1 MADRVKGIT
10 VEIGGDTTGL
20 SKALSGVNKEIRST
34 QTQLKDVNKLLKLD
48 PSNTTLLEQKQKL
61 LQTAITE
68 TKDKLTQLKSVQ
80 DQMDA
85 GLKNGTVTQQQYDA
99 WQREIVATE
108 QELKSLEE
116 QAKNTD
122 SSIAATLK
130 QTGSKMQEVGGKIS
144 GVGESLSKGVTAPIA
159 AIGAASLAAFSEV
172 DSGLDI
178 VEQKTGATGD
188 ALEGMQQSV
197 KNLATQIPTDFET
210 AGAAVGEVNTRF
222 GLTGQALEDLSGK
235 FIKFAQLNDTDV
247 STSVDNVS
255 SVLNAFGQSTD
266 DAGNLLDA
274 LNATGQA
281 TGISMDTL
289 ANDLSQNAAQF
300 KEVGLTA
307 QQAAGFMGM
316 VEMSGLDTSTA
327 MAGLKKAM
335 KNAADDSM
343 ILDDALKGF
352 SDTMSSNKS
361 DTEKLQAAYDLFGSK
376 AGAAFYNAV
385 QSGKLNLDDLSGT
398 LGDFSGSVENTFN
411 QTLDPIDQFQMTL
424 NSLKEVGA
432 DIGNSL
438 ATVLQPVLQDISAAL
453 QKFADI
459 WNSIP
464 GPMQETIVKIALIAA
479 AVGPVLIVI
488 GKLITSVGTILTVIP
503 KVTSAITAVKTVM
516 TGLNAAMAVN
526 PIGLIITAIGLLVAA
541 FIYLW
546 NNCESFRN
554 FWISLWDNIKE
565 VAVTV
570 FTAIKDFFVTIWEA
584 IKSVFT
590 TAVTGISTFLSG
602 AWNGI
607 KTVVETV
614 MNAISTVIQTIWNG
628 IKSFFTTIFMAIQ
641 TVVTTYFNIYKTII
655 ITVLTAIQTVVTT
668 IWNAI
673 KTVITTVVT
682 AIGTAVSAAW
692 NAIKTA
698 TSTIFGGVKSV
709 VTSIWNGIKSAVMS
723 VVNAMKSGITGAFN
737 AIKSTISGIL
747 NGIKSTTSGILNGIK
762 STFSSVFNG
771 IWSFVSGIVNKLKG
785 VFNFQWSLPK
795 IKLPHFSVSGKF
807 SLNPPS
813 IPHFSVSWYKKAM
826 EGGMILKD
834 ATIFGQ
840 SNGTLLGGGEA
851 GPEAVVGVSSLSSMI
866 KDAVRDASSA
876 DNGPLINI
884 ETMSVRSDDDIRRI
898 SQQLNTLLV
907 GSRRAKGTVI

>member
-61 LQTAITE
+61 LQTVITE

-188 ALEGMQQSV
+188 SLEGMQQSV

-266 DAGNLLDA
+266 DAGDLLDA

-289 ANDLSQNAAQF
+289 TNDLSQNAAQF
-300 KEVGLTA
+300 KEMGLTA

-335 KNAADDSM
+335 KNAADDGM
-343 ILDDALKGF
+343 TLDDALKGF

-411 QTLDPIDQFQMTL
+411 ETLDPIDQFQMTL

-438 ATVLQPVLQDISAAL
+438 AMVLQPVLQDISAAL

-464 GPMQETIVKIALIAA
+464 GPVQETIVKISLIAA
-479 AVGPVLIVI
+479 AVGPVLIVV
-488 GKLITSVGTILTVIP
+488 GKLITSVGTIIP

-516 TGLNAAMAVN
+516 TGLNATMAAN

-570 FTAIKDFFVTIWEA
+570 FTAIKDFFVTIWET

-590 TAVTGISTFLSG
+590 SAVNGISTFLSG

-614 MNAISTVIQTIWNG
+614 MNAISNVIQTIWIG
-628 IKSFFTTIFMAIQ
+628 IKSFFTTIF
-641 TVVTTYFNIYKTII
+641 
-655 ITVLTAIQTVVTT
+655 TAIQTVVATYFN
-668 IWNAI
+668 IY

-682 AIGTAVSAAW
+682 AIGTVVSTAW

-698 TSTIFGGVKSV
+698 TNTIFNSVKSV
-709 VTSIWNGIKSAVMS
+709 VTSVWNGIKSAVMS

-747 NGIKSTTSGILNGIK
+747 NGIKST
-762 STFSSVFNG
+762 FSSVFNG
-771 IWSFVSGIVNKLKG
+771 IWNFVSGIVNKLKG
-785 VFNFQWSLPK
+785 VFNFKWSLPK

-840 SNGTLLGGGEA
+840 SNGTFLGGGEA

>member
-61 LQTAITE
+61 LQTAIAE
-68 TKDKLTQLKSVQ
+68 TKDKLAQLKSVQ

-266 DAGNLLDA
+266 DAGDLLDA

-300 KEVGLTA
+300 KEMGLTA

-335 KNAADDSM
+335 KNAADDGM
-343 ILDDALKGF
+343 TLDDALKGF

-411 QTLDPIDQFQMTL
+411 ETLDPIDQFQMTL
-424 NSLKEVGA
+424 NSL
-432 DIGNSL
+432 
-438 ATVLQPVLQDISAAL
+438 
-453 QKFADI
+453 
-459 WNSIP
+459 
-464 GPMQETIVKIALIAA
+464 
-479 AVGPVLIVI
+479 
-488 GKLITSVGTILTVIP
+488 
-503 KVTSAITAVKTVM
+503 
-516 TGLNAAMAVN
+516 
-526 PIGLIITAIGLLVAA
+526 
-541 FIYLW
+541 
-546 NNCESFRN
+546 
-554 FWISLWDNIKE
+554 
-565 VAVTV
+565 
-570 FTAIKDFFVTIWEA
+570 
-584 IKSVFT
+584 
-590 TAVTGISTFLSG
+590 
-602 AWNGI
+602 
-607 KTVVETV
+607 
-614 MNAISTVIQTIWNG
+614 
-628 IKSFFTTIFMAIQ
+628 
-641 TVVTTYFNIYKTII
+641 
-655 ITVLTAIQTVVTT
+655 
-668 IWNAI
+668 
-673 KTVITTVVT
+673 
-682 AIGTAVSAAW
+682 
-692 NAIKTA
+692 
-698 TSTIFGGVKSV
+698 
-709 VTSIWNGIKSAVMS
+709 
-723 VVNAMKSGITGAFN
+723 
-737 AIKSTISGIL
+737 
-747 NGIKSTTSGILNGIK
+747 
-762 STFSSVFNG
+762 
-771 IWSFVSGIVNKLKG
+771 
-785 VFNFQWSLPK
+785 
-795 IKLPHFSVSGKF
+795 
-807 SLNPPS
+807 
-813 IPHFSVSWYKKAM
+813 
-826 EGGMILKD
+826 
-834 ATIFGQ
+834 
-840 SNGTLLGGGEA
+840 
-851 GPEAVVGVSSLSSMI
+851 
-866 KDAVRDASSA
+866 
-876 DNGPLINI
+876 
-884 ETMSVRSDDDIRRI
+884 
-898 SQQLNTLLV
+898 
-907 GSRRAKGTVI
+907 

>member
-1 MADRVKGIT
+1 MADRIKGIT

-20 SKALSGVNKEIRST
+20 SKALSGVNKEIKST

-48 PSNTTLLEQKQKL
+48 PTNTTLLEQKQKL
-61 LQTAITE
+61 LQTTITE
-68 TKDKLTQLKSVQ
+68 TKDKLSQLKSVQ
-80 DQMDA
+80 DQMDE

-99 WQREIVATE
+99 WQREIIETE
-108 QELKSLEE
+108 NELKNLEKE
-116 QAKNTD
+116 VKNTD
-122 SSIAATLK
+122 SSIEATLK
-130 QTGSKMQEVGGKIS
+130 ETGSKMQEVGGKIS

-188 ALEGMQQSV
+188 ALEEMNQIV
-197 KNLATQIPTDFET
+197 KDLATEIPTDFET
-210 AGAAVGEVNTRF
+210 AGSAVGEVNTRF
-222 GLTGQALEDLSGK
+222 GLTGQALDDLSAK
-235 FIKFAQLNDTDV
+235 FIKFASLNDTDV

-255 SVLNAFGQSTD
+255 SVLNAFGQSTN

-300 KEVGLTA
+300 KEMGLTA
-307 QQAAGFMGM
+307 QEAAGFMGM

-335 KNAADDSM
+335 KNAADDGIS
-343 ILDDALKGF
+343 LDDAMKNF
-352 SDTMSSNKS
+352 SETMNSNASDT
-361 DTEKLQAAYDLFGSK
+361 DKLSAAYDLFGSK
-376 AGAAFYNAV
+376 AGAAIYNAV
-385 QSGKLNLDDLSGT
+385 QTGKLNLDDLSGS
-398 LGDFSGSVENTFN
+398 LGDFAGSVDNTFN
-411 QTLDPIDQFQMTL
+411 ETLDPIDQFQMTL

-453 QKFADI
+453 QRFADV

-464 GPMQETIVKIALIAA
+464 APVQETIVKIALVAA
-479 AVGPVLIVI
+479 AVGPVLIVV
-488 GKLITSVGTILTVIP
+488 GKLITSVGTILTIIP
-503 KVTSAITAVKTVM
+503 KISS
-516 TGLNAAMAVN
+516 AMAVVKTGMAALNGVMAAN

-554 FWISLWDNIKE
+554 FWINLWDNIKE

-570 FTAIKDFFVTIWEA
+570 FTALKDFFVTIWEA
-584 IKSVFT
+584 IKNVFT
-590 TAVTGISTFLSG
+590 SAVNGISSFLSG

-607 KTVVETV
+607 KTVATTV
-614 MNAISTVIQTIWNG
+614 MNAISTVIQTVWNG
-628 IKSFFTTIFMAIQ
+628 IKTFFTTIFSAIQ
-641 TVVTTYFNIYKTII
+641 TVVTTYFNIYKTVIT
-655 ITVLTAIQTVVTT
+655 TVL
-668 IWNAI
+668 NAI
-673 KTVITTVVT
+673 KTVVTTV
-682 AIGTAVSAAW
+682 W

-698 TSTIFGGVKSV
+698 ITTVVNAIKTVVTTAWNGIKTVTSTVFNAVKSV
-709 VTSIWNGIKSAVMS
+709 ATSVWNGIKSAVMNA
-723 VVNAMKSGITGAFN
+723 VNTMKSGISSAFN
-737 AIKSTISGIL
+737 AIKSTI
-747 NGIKSTTSGILNGIK
+747 SGILNGIK

-771 IWSFVSGIVNKLKG
+771 IWSFVSGIVSKLKS
-785 VFNFQWSLPK
+785 VFNFSWSLPK
-795 IKLPHFSVSGKF
+795 IKLPHFSITGSF

-826 EGGMILKD
+826 DGGMILKD

-840 SNGTLLGGGEA
+840 SGNTLLGGGEA
-851 GPEAVVGVSSLSSMI
+851 GAEAVVGVNSLRNMI
-866 KDAVRDASSA
+866 KDAVSENIGNS
-876 DNGPLINI
+876 GPVINI
-884 ETMSVRSDDDIRRI
+884 ETMSVRSDDDIRKI
-898 SQQLNTLLV
+898 SQQLNNLLV
-907 GSRRAKGTVI
+907 ASRRAKGSVI

>member
-1 MADRVKGIT
+1 MADRIKGIT

-20 SKALSGVNKEIRST
+20 SKALSGVNKKIKST

-48 PSNTTLLEQKQKL
+48 PTNTTLLEQKQKL

-68 TKDKLTQLKSVQ
+68 TKDKLSQLKSVQ
-80 DQMDA
+80 DQMDE

-99 WQREIVATE
+99 WQREIIETE
-108 QELKSLEE
+108 NELKNLEKE
-116 QAKNTD
+116 VKNTD
-122 SSIAATLK
+122 SSIEATLK
-130 QTGSKMQEVGGKIS
+130 ETGSKMQEVGGKIS

-188 ALEGMQQSV
+188 ALEEMNQIV
-197 KNLATQIPTDFET
+197 KDLATEIPTDFET
-210 AGAAVGEVNTRF
+210 AGSAVGEVNTRF
-222 GLTGQALEDLSGK
+222 GLTGQALDDLSAK
-235 FIKFAQLNDTDV
+235 FIKFASLNDTDV

-255 SVLNAFGQSTD
+255 SVLNAFGQSTN

-300 KEVGLTA
+300 KEMGLTA
-307 QQAAGFMGM
+307 QEAAGFMGM

-335 KNAADDSM
+335 KNAADDGIS
-343 ILDDALKGF
+343 LDDAMKNF
-352 SDTMSSNKS
+352 SETMNSNASDT
-361 DTEKLQAAYDLFGSK
+361 DKLSAAYDLFGSK
-376 AGAAFYNAV
+376 AGAAIYNAV
-385 QSGKLNLDDLSGT
+385 QTGKLNLDDLSGS
-398 LGDFSGSVENTFN
+398 LGDFAGSVDNTFN
-411 QTLDPIDQFQMTL
+411 ETIDPIDQFQMTL

-453 QKFADI
+453 QRFADV

-464 GPMQETIVKIALIAA
+464 APVQETIVKIALVAA
-479 AVGPVLIVI
+479 AVGPVLIVV
-488 GKLITSVGTILTVIP
+488 GKLITSVGTILTIIP
-503 KVTSAITAVKTVM
+503 KISS
-516 TGLNAAMAVN
+516 AMAVVKTGMAALNGVMAAN

-554 FWISLWDNIKE
+554 FWINLWDNIKE

-570 FTAIKDFFVTIWEA
+570 FTALKDFFVTIWEA
-584 IKSVFT
+584 IKNVFT
-590 TAVTGISTFLSG
+590 SAVNGISSFLSG

-607 KTVVETV
+607 KTVATTV
-614 MNAISTVIQTIWNG
+614 MNAISTVIQTVWNG
-628 IKSFFTTIFMAIQ
+628 IKTFFTTIFSAIQ
-641 TVVTTYFNIYKTII
+641 TVVTTYFNIYKTVIT
-655 ITVLTAIQTVVTT
+655 TVL
-668 IWNAI
+668 NAI
-673 KTVITTVVT
+673 KTVVTTV
-682 AIGTAVSAAW
+682 W

-698 TSTIFGGVKSV
+698 ITTVVNAIKTVVTTAWNGIKTVTSTVFNAVKSV
-709 VTSIWNGIKSAVMS
+709 ATSVWNGIKSAVMNA
-723 VVNAMKSGITGAFN
+723 VNTMKSGISSAFN
-737 AIKSTISGIL
+737 AIKSTI
-747 NGIKSTTSGILNGIK
+747 SGILNGIK

-771 IWSFVSGIVNKLKG
+771 IWSFVSGIVSKLKS
-785 VFNFQWSLPK
+785 VFNFSWSLPK
-795 IKLPHFSVSGKF
+795 IKLPHFSITGSF

-826 EGGMILKD
+826 DGGMILKD

-840 SNGTLLGGGEA
+840 SGNTLLGGGEA
-851 GPEAVVGVSSLSSMI
+851 GAEAVVGVNSLRNMI
-866 KDAVRDASSA
+866 KDAVSENIGNS
-876 DNGPLINI
+876 GPVINI
-884 ETMSVRSDDDIRRI
+884 ETMSVRSDDDIRKI
-898 SQQLNTLLV
+898 SQQLNNLLV
-907 GSRRAKGTVI
+907 ASRRAKGSVI

>member
-1 MADRVKGIT
+1 MADRIKGIT

-20 SKALSGVNKEIRST
+20 SKALSGVNKEIKST

-48 PSNTTLLEQKQKL
+48 PTNTTLLEQKQKL

-68 TKDKLTQLKSVQ
+68 TKDKLSQLKSVQ
-80 DQMDA
+80 DQMDE

-99 WQREIVATE
+99 WQREIIATE
-108 QELKSLEE
+108 QELKNLEKE
-116 QAKNTD
+116 AKNTD
-122 SSIAATLK
+122 SSISATLK
-130 QTGSKMQEVGGKIS
+130 ETGSTMQEVGGRIS

-188 ALEGMQQSV
+188 ALEEMNQIV
-197 KNLATQIPTDFET
+197 KDLATEIPTDFET
-210 AGAAVGEVNTRF
+210 AGSAVGEVNTRF
-222 GLTGQALEDLSGK
+222 GLTGQALDDLSAK
-235 FIKFAQLNDTDV
+235 FIKFASLNDTDV

-255 SVLNAFGQSTD
+255 SVLNAFGQSTN

-300 KEVGLTA
+300 KEMGLTA
-307 QQAAGFMGM
+307 QEAAGFMGM

-335 KNAADDSM
+335 KNAADDGIS
-343 ILDDALKGF
+343 LDDAMKNF
-352 SDTMSSNKS
+352 SETMNSNASDT
-361 DTEKLQAAYDLFGSK
+361 DKLSAAYDLFGSK
-376 AGAAFYNAV
+376 AGAAIYNAV
-385 QSGKLNLDDLSGT
+385 QTGKLNLDDLSGS
-398 LGDFSGSVENTFN
+398 LGDFAGSVDNTFN
-411 QTLDPIDQFQMTL
+411 ETLDPIDQFQMTL

-453 QKFADI
+453 QRFADV

-464 GPMQETIVKIALIAA
+464 APVQETIVKIALVAA
-479 AVGPVLIVI
+479 AVGPVLIVV
-488 GKLITSVGTILTVIP
+488 GKLITSVGTILTIIP
-503 KVTSAITAVKTVM
+503 KISS
-516 TGLNAAMAVN
+516 AMAVVKTGMAALNGVMAAN

-554 FWISLWDNIKE
+554 FWINLWDNIKE

-570 FTAIKDFFVTIWEA
+570 FTALKDFFVTIWEA
-584 IKSVFT
+584 IKNVFT
-590 TAVTGISTFLSG
+590 SAVNGISSFLSG

-607 KTVVETV
+607 KTVATTV
-614 MNAISTVIQTIWNG
+614 MNAISTVIQTVWNG
-628 IKSFFTTIFMAIQ
+628 IKTFFTTIFSAIQ
-641 TVVTTYFNIYKTII
+641 TVVTTYFNIYKTVIT
-655 ITVLTAIQTVVTT
+655 TVL
-668 IWNAI
+668 NAI
-673 KTVITTVVT
+673 KTVVTTV
-682 AIGTAVSAAW
+682 W

-698 TSTIFGGVKSV
+698 ITTVVNAIKTVVTTAWNGIKTVTSTVFNAVKSV
-709 VTSIWNGIKSAVMS
+709 ATSVWNGIKSAVMS
-723 VVNAMKSGITGAFN
+723 VVNTMKSGITSVFN
-737 AIKSTISGIL
+737 AIKSTL
-747 NGIKSTTSGILNGIK
+747 SGILNGIK

-771 IWSFVSGIVNKLKG
+771 IWSFVSGIVSKLKN
-785 VFNFQWSLPK
+785 VFNFHWELPK

-840 SNGTLLGGGEA
+840 SGNTLLGGGEA
-851 GPEAVVGVSSLSSMI
+851 GDEAVVGVNSLRNMI
-866 KDAVRDASSA
+866 KEAVSENAGYS
-876 DNGPLINI
+876 GPLINI
-884 ETMSVRSDDDIRRI
+884 ETMSVRSDDDIRKI

-907 GSRRAKGTVI
+907 GSRRAKGSVI

>member
-1 MADRVKGIT
+1 MADRIKGIT

-20 SKALSGVNKEIRST
+20 SKALSGVNKEIKST

-48 PSNTTLLEQKQKL
+48 PTNTTLLEQKQKL

-68 TKDKLTQLKSVQ
+68 TKDKLSQLKSVQ
-80 DQMDA
+80 DQMDE

-99 WQREIVATE
+99 WQREIIATE
-108 QELKSLEE
+108 QELKNLEKE
-116 QAKNTD
+116 AKNTD
-122 SSIAATLK
+122 SSIEATLK
-130 QTGSKMQEVGGKIS
+130 ETGSKMQEVGGKIS

-188 ALEGMQQSV
+188 ALEEMNQIV
-197 KNLATQIPTDFET
+197 KDLATEIPTDFET
-210 AGAAVGEVNTRF
+210 AGSAVGEVNTRF
-222 GLTGQALEDLSGK
+222 GLTGQALDDLSAK
-235 FIKFAQLNDTDV
+235 FIKFASLNDTDV

-255 SVLNAFGQSTD
+255 SVLNAFGQSTN

-300 KEVGLTA
+300 KEMGLTA
-307 QQAAGFMGM
+307 QEAAGFMGM

-335 KNAADDSM
+335 KNAADDGIS
-343 ILDDALKGF
+343 LDDAMKNF
-352 SDTMSSNKS
+352 SETMNSNASDT
-361 DTEKLQAAYDLFGSK
+361 DKLSAAYDLFGSK
-376 AGAAFYNAV
+376 AGAAIYNAV
-385 QSGKLNLDDLSGT
+385 QTGKLNLDDLSGS
-398 LGDFSGSVENTFN
+398 LGDFAGSVDNTFN
-411 QTLDPIDQFQMTL
+411 ETLDPIDQFQMTL

-453 QKFADI
+453 QRFADV

-464 GPMQETIVKIALIAA
+464 APVQETIVKIALVAA
-479 AVGPVLIVI
+479 AVGPVLIVV
-488 GKLITSVGTILTVIP
+488 GKLITSVGTILTIIP
-503 KVTSAITAVKTVM
+503 KISS
-516 TGLNAAMAVN
+516 AMAVVKTGMAALNGVMAAN

-554 FWISLWDNIKE
+554 FWINLWDNIKE

-570 FTAIKDFFVTIWEA
+570 FTALKDFFVTIWEA
-584 IKSVFT
+584 IKNVFT
-590 TAVTGISTFLSG
+590 SAVNGISSFLSG

-607 KTVVETV
+607 KTVATTV
-614 MNAISTVIQTIWNG
+614 MNAISTVIQTVWNG
-628 IKSFFTTIFMAIQ
+628 IKTFFTTIFSAIQ
-641 TVVTTYFNIYKTII
+641 TVVTTYFNIYKTVIT
-655 ITVLTAIQTVVTT
+655 TVL
-668 IWNAI
+668 NAI
-673 KTVITTVVT
+673 KTVVTTV
-682 AIGTAVSAAW
+682 W

-698 TSTIFGGVKSV
+698 ITTVVNAIKTVVTTAWNGIKTVTSTVFNAVKSV
-709 VTSIWNGIKSAVMS
+709 ATSVWNGIKSAVMNA
-723 VVNAMKSGITGAFN
+723 VNTMKSGISSAFN
-737 AIKSTISGIL
+737 AIKSTI
-747 NGIKSTTSGILNGIK
+747 SGILNGIK

-771 IWSFVSGIVNKLKG
+771 IWSFVSGIVSKLKS
-785 VFNFQWSLPK
+785 VFNFSWSLPK
-795 IKLPHFSVSGKF
+795 IKLPHFSITGSF

-826 EGGMILKD
+826 DGGMILKD

-840 SNGTLLGGGEA
+840 SGNTLLGGGEA
-851 GPEAVVGVSSLSSMI
+851 GAEAVVGVNSLRNMI
-866 KDAVRDASSA
+866 KDAVSENIGNS
-876 DNGPLINI
+876 GPVINI
-884 ETMSVRSDDDIRRI
+884 ETMSVRSDDDIRKI
-898 SQQLNTLLV
+898 SQQLNNLLV
-907 GSRRAKGTVI
+907 ASRRAKGSVI

>member
-1 MADRVKGIT
+1 MADRIKGIT

-20 SKALSGVNKEIRST
+20 SKALSGVNKEIKST

-48 PSNTTLLEQKQKL
+48 PTNTTLLEQKQKL

-68 TKDKLTQLKSVQ
+68 TKDKLSQLKSVQ
-80 DQMDA
+80 DQMDE

-99 WQREIVATE
+99 WQREIIATE
-108 QELKSLEE
+108 QELKNLEKE
-116 QAKNTD
+116 AKNTD
-122 SSIAATLK
+122 SSISATLK
-130 QTGSKMQEVGGKIS
+130 ETGSTMQEVGGRIS

-188 ALEGMQQSV
+188 ALEEMNQIV
-197 KNLATQIPTDFET
+197 KDLATEIPTDFET
-210 AGAAVGEVNTRF
+210 AGSAVGEVNTRF
-222 GLTGQALEDLSGK
+222 GLTGQALDDLSAK
-235 FIKFAQLNDTDV
+235 FIKFASLNDTDV

-255 SVLNAFGQSTD
+255 SVLNAFGQSTN

-300 KEVGLTA
+300 KEMGLTA
-307 QQAAGFMGM
+307 QEAAGFMGM

-335 KNAADDSM
+335 KNAADDGIS
-343 ILDDALKGF
+343 LDDAMKNF
-352 SDTMSSNKS
+352 SETMNSNASDT
-361 DTEKLQAAYDLFGSK
+361 DKLSAAYDLFGSK
-376 AGAAFYNAV
+376 AGAAIYNAV
-385 QSGKLNLDDLSGT
+385 QTGKLNLDDLSGS
-398 LGDFSGSVENTFN
+398 LGDFAGSVDNTFN
-411 QTLDPIDQFQMTL
+411 ETLDPIDQFQMTL

-453 QKFADI
+453 QRFADV

-464 GPMQETIVKIALIAA
+464 APVQETIVKIALVAA
-479 AVGPVLIVI
+479 AVGPVLIVV
-488 GKLITSVGTILTVIP
+488 GKLITSVGTILTIIP
-503 KVTSAITAVKTVM
+503 KISS
-516 TGLNAAMAVN
+516 AMAVVKTGMAALNGVMAAN

-554 FWISLWDNIKE
+554 FWINLWDNIKE

-570 FTAIKDFFVTIWEA
+570 FTALKDFFVTIWEA
-584 IKSVFT
+584 IKNVFT
-590 TAVTGISTFLSG
+590 SAVNGISSFLSG

-607 KTVVETV
+607 KTVATTV
-614 MNAISTVIQTIWNG
+614 MNAISTVIQTVWNG
-628 IKSFFTTIFMAIQ
+628 IKTFFTTIFSAIQ
-641 TVVTTYFNIYKTII
+641 TVVTTYFNIYKTVIT
-655 ITVLTAIQTVVTT
+655 TVL
-668 IWNAI
+668 NAI
-673 KTVITTVVT
+673 KTVVTTV
-682 AIGTAVSAAW
+682 W

-698 TSTIFGGVKSV
+698 ITTVVNAIKTVVTTAWNGIKTVTSTVFNAVKSV
-709 VTSIWNGIKSAVMS
+709 ATSVWNGIKSAVMNA
-723 VVNAMKSGITGAFN
+723 VNTMKSGISSAFN
-737 AIKSTISGIL
+737 AIKSTI
-747 NGIKSTTSGILNGIK
+747 SGILNGIK

-771 IWSFVSGIVNKLKG
+771 IWSFVSGIVSKLKS
-785 VFNFQWSLPK
+785 VFNFSWSLPK
-795 IKLPHFSVSGKF
+795 IKLPHFSITGSF

-826 EGGMILKD
+826 DGGMILKD

-840 SNGTLLGGGEA
+840 SGNTLLGGGEA
-851 GPEAVVGVSSLSSMI
+851 GAEAVVGVNSLRNMI
-866 KDAVRDASSA
+866 KDAVSENIGNS
-876 DNGPLINI
+876 GPVINI
-884 ETMSVRSDDDIRRI
+884 ETMSVRSDDDIRKI
-898 SQQLNTLLV
+898 SQQLNNLLV
-907 GSRRAKGTVI
+907 ASRRAKGSVI